1 MLYNNPIEEQTE
13 LAVFDSDEI
22 GEAYATV
29 VSIHRGYE
37 DPWEHRNSENPLIRH
52 AAEQKIIEQQDS
64 G

>member
-1 MLYNNPIEEQTE
+1 MLYNNPIEEQAE
-13 LAVFDSDEI
+13 SAAFDSDEI
-22 GEAYATV
+22 GEANTTV